1 MKIISTTAIY
11 TSLLLC
17 AIALPVVQ
25 AQPATPR
32 PITRDELRVCMNSEG
47 ELATQRQALEARGKR
62 QAEEAAALRA
72 EAAELA
78 EERDALQQRQ
88 ASMDRFERKVR
99 DHNLRIKTAQTGAD
113 ALRTDLETLNQA
125 LLAYNAS
132 CGLVSFSVED
142 KEAILKEREAAKK

>member
-1 MKIISTTAIY
+1 MKIISTTAIC

-17 AIALPVVQ
+17 SIAWPVVQ
-25 AQPATPR
+25 AQTATPR
-32 PITRDELRVCMNSEG
+32 PIARDELRVCMNSEG
-47 ELATQRQALEARGKR
+47 ELAGKRQALEARGKR
-62 QAEEAAALRA
+62 QAEEAAAIRV
-72 EAAELA
+72 EADAMT

-99 DHNLRIKTAQTGAD
+99 EHNLRIKTAQAGAD
-113 ALRTDLETLNQA
+113 AVRAERETLNQA